1 MRYLKKT
8 LCAAL
13 AAMMILMGTSCDVLM
28 APANPEEVTEKTPTG
43 NHPSESTPGEADS
56 VGGNPAETAPS
67 ESEKGEETEEVTIK
81 EEITEEVTT
90 VEVITEEVTTVEEI
104 TEEVTT
110 AHVHAE
116 TVVEGVAPTCTETG
130 LTEGVLCG
138 ECGEV
143 LVEQETIPAVGH
155 TPGADA
161 TCTEPQNCTVCGEM
175 MNAANGHIPGAPA
188 NCTMAQTCTVCHIEL
203 APALGHTEVI
213 CPAVAP
219 TCTATGLTEGK
230 KCSEC
235 GEVIVAQNVVAAQHD
250 YRFENTCAVCG
261 DYADK
266 GVVFTL
272 SGNEYSVTDY
282 TGYASEVIIPSIY
295 KGYPVTSI
303 GDYAFQSCSSLASI
317 EIPDSVTSIGH
328 AAFSYCT
335 SLTSMEIPDSVTSI
349 GNVNISGGDD
359 VFSYCTSL
367 ETVVIGAG
375 VKFIRGSAFDHCD
388 ALTSITVD
396 ENNEYFKSI
405 DGNLYTKNAET
416 LKKYAIGKTDAV
428 FTIPDGVTSIGA
440 DAVAN
445 CNSLTRVVIPNS
457 VTRVSGYAFYQCSKL
472 RNVNIPEG
480 VTHIGERAFEG
491 CTSLESMTLPE
502 SLESLGYLAFSDC
515 DMLTSVIIPAN
526 VSSYEESFISCD
538 NLAEIDVDEKNEH
551 FVSIDGILYTKDRKT
566 LLQYANGRKSGDFII
581 PDGVTTISN
590 NAFRDCTTLV
600 NITIPASVTEIKSV
614 FYRCTS
620 LQNFTVDENNECF
633 SSIDGN
639 LYDKNATRLIKFAL
653 GKFSM
658 AFEIPKS
665 VSAINS
671 HAFAGAKDLY
681 CVEIHKGITDI
692 GVGAFMGS
700 ESIWISVDEDNP
712 YYKAVNGN
720 LYSKDGKTLIQYL
733 SRHTSSTFSIPD
745 SVTSIDAGAFANN
758 QILQEVIIN
767 SNIIIETS
775 AFYFCTNLES
785 IVLPQKTIIDNYTFD
800 HCDALTSVYY
810 KGNIENNELF
820 VYTSGNSSFRL
831 ATVYYYSEVEPA
843 IDGDFWHYDKN
854 GKIVVW

>member
-1 MRYLKKT
+1 MCLRKF

-13 AAMMILMGTSCDVLM
+13 AAMMILVGTSCNVLTSPESLDDVVTK
-28 APANPEEVTEKTPTG
+28 APTSENTPHG
-43 NHPSESTPGEADS
+43 GSSG
-56 VGGNPAETAPS
+56 VGGGNRPAETAPS
-67 ESEKGEETEEVTIK
+67 ESEKETI
-81 EEITEEVTT
+81 
-90 VEVITEEVTTVEEI
+90 
-104 TEEVTT
+104 
-110 AHVHAE
+110 AHVHVD
-116 TVVEGVAPTCTETG
+116 TVLDAVAPTCTEPG

-138 ECGEV
+138 ECGEI
-143 LVEQETIPAVGH
+143 LVVQEVIPAAGH

-175 MNAANGHIPGAPA
+175 MNSANGHIPGAPA
-188 NCTMAQTCTVCHIEL
+188 SCTTAQTCTVCHIEL

-272 SGNEYSVTDY
+272 SGDEYCVTDY
-282 TGYASEVIIPSIY
+282 TGYASEVIIPSTY

-303 GDYAFQSCSSLASI
+303 GDEAFQYCSSLASI

-335 SLTSMEIPDSVTSI
+335 SLMSIEFPDSVTSA
-349 GNVNISGGDD
+349 SLY
-359 VFSYCTSL
+359 YCSSL
-367 ETVVIGAG
+367 ENVVIGAG
-375 VKFIRGSAFDHCD
+375 VESIAINHCD

-405 DGNLYTKNAET
+405 DGNLYTKNGET
-416 LKKYAIGKTDAV
+416 LIKYATGKTDAV
-428 FTIPDGVTSIGA
+428 FTIPDGVTSIGD

-445 CNSLTRVVIPNS
+445 CSSLTRVVIPDS
-457 VTRVSGYAFYQCSKL
+457 VTRVSGDAFYQCSKL

-480 VTHIGERAFEG
+480 VTHIGGGAFEG
-491 CTSLESMTLPE
+491 CTSLESMMLPE
-502 SLESLGYLAFSDC
+502 SLESLGYWAFSDC

-526 VSSYEESFISCD
+526 VSSYEESFCSCD
-538 NLAEIDVDEKNEH
+538 NLAEINVDEKNEH
-551 FVSIDGILYTKDRKT
+551 FVSIDGILYTKDQKT
-566 LLQYANGRKSGDFII
+566 LLQYANGRTNGDFII
-581 PDGVTTISN
+581 PDGVTTIGD

-600 NITIPASVTEIKSV
+600 NVTIPASVTEIQSV
-614 FYRCTS
+614 FYRCTG
-620 LQNFTVDENNECF
+620 LQSFTVDENNEYF

-639 LYDKNATRLIKFAL
+639 LYDKDATRLIKYAL
-653 GKFSM
+653 GKSVFR
-658 AFEIPKS
+658 FYIPES
-665 VSAINS
+665 VSSIEN
-671 HAFAGAKDLY
+671 HAFAFANNLY
-681 CVEIHKGITDI
+681 MVQIHENVTTI

-700 ESIWISVDEDNP
+700 ESISLYMDEDNP
-712 YYKAVNGN
+712 NYKVLDGN
-720 LYSKDGKTLIQYL
+720 LYSKDGKTLIHYL
-733 SRHTSSTFSIPD
+733 SRLTAGTFTVPD
-745 SVTSIDAGAFANN
+745 FVTTLKAGAFACNPFLRN
-758 QILQEVIIN
+758 VIIN
-767 SNIIIETS
+767 SDILMPMTS
-775 AFYFCTNLES
+775 FYFCTNLES
-785 IVLPQKTIIDNYTFD
+785 LVLPQKTIIDYHAFD

-820 VYTSGNSSFRL
+820 VSTSGNLAFRL
-831 ATVYYYSEVEPA
+831 ATVYYYSEVEPT